1 MKKKP
6 PKQVCVRMSHK
17 LHERIRSVAYEE
29 ETSMN
34 LLMVRYLKAA
44 IVARD
49 AKPGRK
55 KRA

>member
-1 MKKKP
+1 MTKKP

-17 LHERIRSVAYEE
+17 LHERLRAASYEE
-29 ETSMN
+29 RTSMN

-49 AKPGRK
+49 AKTGRK
-55 KRA
+55 K